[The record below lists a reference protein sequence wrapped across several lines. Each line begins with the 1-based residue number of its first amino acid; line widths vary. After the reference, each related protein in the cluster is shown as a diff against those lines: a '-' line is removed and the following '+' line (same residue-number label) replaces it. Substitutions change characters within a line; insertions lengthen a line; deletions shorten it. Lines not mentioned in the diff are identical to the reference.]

1 MSSTLT
7 HIFIPIFILLI
18 FSEQLKL
25 SKRMIFALCIFAI
38 LPDLDMF
45 IFHRAA
51 LHNIFVLLIPIFI
64 YVFWN
69 NIKLVCIME
78 FYILSHILLD
88 LFNQGVYLFY
98 PFYSKVIYFM
108 VGVSYED
115 SIITPIYKLII
126 EDEISTEFFK
136 MPMISSENTA
146 TILLIIIMLV
156 IVMTNKH
163 KTLNRRNFNLK

>member
-1 MSSTLT
+1 
-7 HIFIPIFILLI
+7 
-18 FSEQLKL
+18 
-25 SKRMIFALCIFAI
+25 
-38 LPDLDMF
+38 
-45 IFHRAA
+45 
-51 LHNIFVLLIPIFI
+51 
-64 YVFWN
+64 
-69 NIKLVCIME
+69 
-78 FYILSHILLD
+78 
-88 LFNQGVYLFY
+88 
-98 PFYSKVIYFM
+98 M